1 METPIVQYTDQSST
15 VSKPFKAQNIPRGKI
30 KINLLNQISSSSNTS
45 TNNIVVIN
53 NFINKREFVRRPS
66 KKRNSKSSSHTRE
79 RKISFEH
86 TKESTMPNKRCD
98 INGNEIKKKG
108 KHKISFIDKMSKKR
122 LVDVEEIESFKEY
135 NIVEDIGSDGH
146 HQGCCIVY

>member
-15 VSKPFKAQNIPRGKI
+15 ISKPFKAQNIPRGKI

-108 KHKISFIDKMSKKR
+108 KHKISFIDKMSK
-122 LVDVEEIESFKEY
+122 
-135 NIVEDIGSDGH
+135 NG
-146 HQGCCIVY
+146 